1 MGKKSRQA
9 ALEQEP
15 QPESTTTTSD
25 IAPAVAPVES
35 GAAQARAAKKSSKR
49 KLAVTDT
56 TEQPAHQQGT
66 ADNEHDAHDTADE
79 QDPPLSH
86 KERRLAKRQKLKS
99 TNDIDTDNN
108 VSSNS
113 KADKKATTLKVGATP
128 AKSAYGVWIG
138 NLTYTTT
145 SQQLLAW
152 LAERGLQDVT
162 RVNMPK
168 GKRSHEHNK
177 GYVYIDFATE
187 AERDIAVGLS
197 EQHLDGRKLLIK
209 ASTDFTGR
217 PAAAATATAVATAA
231 LGLDGASATSKSAI
245 ASSSAHAEGATG
257 QTLSR
262 TARKILDRQKN
273 PPGPTLFLGNL
284 GFETTIE
291 DIKELFDAHQRAAA
305 AWTPKKKDAGGRE
318 DKSAKKAKDKQE
330 DDVKTDGADASD
342 DDADPKSEPEEAQE
356 SKEPENEEGDDD
368 EKDPEE
374 QAKDAAEG
382 EAKPKRVR
390 SKKRRKQDGEGDEQ
404 QPAPE
409 PVSDAGI
416 KKVRLGTFEDSG
428 KCKGWAFVDFKTP
441 EHATRAL
448 LNPRN
453 HTLAGRSLNV
463 EYASLDAVR
472 RGGFKVPGA
481 PPRHKK
487 DSSAS
492 QEGAPARQRGDK
504 RKAQVLDDS
513 AVRQSASSMDFGV
526 ERTAD
531 ARTTVYDDSVP
542 PPKVRAR
549 RTENGSRDAGSG
561 KRAKPGAALA
571 SAQRASEAIVASR
584 GKKIVFE

>member
-1 MGKKSRQA
+1 MGKKSKQA
-9 ALEQEP
+9 QEQDQQQQ
-15 QPESTTTTSD
+15 QPSAD
-25 IAPAVAPVES
+25 VVVPVEDVAS
-35 GAAQARAAKKSSKR
+35 ATEPSKANKKSSKR
-49 KLAVTDT
+49 KLDK
-56 TEQPAHQQGT
+56 
-66 ADNEHDAHDTADE
+66 TADE
-79 QDPPLSH
+79 APQADAQAEQQDNDTKMDSPAAEEDDAEPPLSH
-86 KERRLAKRQKLKS
+86 KERRLAKRRKLKS
-99 TNDIDTDNN
+99 TTDDDKDGKAKVATDN
-108 VSSNS
+108 
-113 KADKKATTLKVGATP
+113 KPALKVGATP
-128 AKSAYGVWIG
+128 AKSAFGVWIG

-152 LAERGLQDVT
+152 LAERGLSDVT

-177 GYVYIDFATE
+177 GYVYVDFATE

-217 PAAAATATAVATAA
+217 PTSTTSATAIATAA
-231 LGLDGASATSKSAI
+231 LGLDSATATGSGAP
-245 ASSSAHAEGATG
+245 SSSTIATHAEGATG

-305 AWTPKKKDAGGRE
+305 AWTPKKKDAGTGKKD
-318 DKSAKKAKDKQE
+318 DKKKAKE
-330 DDVKTDGADASD
+330 ADAGTGASD
-342 DDADPKSEPEEAQE
+342 DDEADENTKDKDEEDASDAE
-356 SKEPENEEGDDD
+356 KTKEEG
-368 EKDPEE
+368 E
-374 QAKDAAEG
+374 DAEEG
-382 EAKPKRVR
+382 EKKPKRVR
-390 SKKRRKQDGEGDEQ
+390 SKKRRKDGEGDEQQ

-416 KKVRLGTFEDSG
+416 KKVRIGTFEDSG
-428 KCKGWAFVDFKTP
+428 KCKGWAFVDFKSL

-481 PPRHKK
+481 PSRQQKRSETAPSDGSAAPRH
-487 DSSAS
+487 
-492 QEGAPARQRGDK
+492 QQRGDK

-513 AVRQSASSMDFGV
+513 AVRQSASSMAFGSSRD
-526 ERTAD
+526 E
-531 ARTTVYDDSVP
+531 ARTTTYDDSVP
-542 PPKVRAR
+542 PPKPKTR
-549 RTENGSRDAGSG
+549 RIGNENRSEGRDGG

-571 SAQRASEAIVASR
+571 TAQRASEAIVASR
-584 GKKIVFE
+584 GKKVVFE